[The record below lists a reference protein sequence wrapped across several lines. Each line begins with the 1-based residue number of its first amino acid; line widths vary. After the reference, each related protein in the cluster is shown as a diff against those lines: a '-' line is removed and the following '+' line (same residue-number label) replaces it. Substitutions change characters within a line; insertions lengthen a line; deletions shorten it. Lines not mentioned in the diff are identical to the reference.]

1 METNERKTSD
11 VQQDQVK
18 AKQSSTRSCGYRR
31 RISLRRRGA
40 EAGKVKKRHTNPP
53 GGCFY

>member
-1 METNERKTSD
+1 MEKNERKTSD

-18 AKQSSTRSCGYRR
+18 ASKAAEGAVVTGERHGGGGG
-31 RISLRRRGA
+31 LR
-40 EAGKVKKRHTNPP
+40 VKKNRTNPP